1 MALFAY
7 TARGRDGALIE
18 AQIDALSSADAAA
31 QVRESG
37 AIPVRIQQAEE
48 RAAATGQGGIRLRRR
63 RVTQEDLIFF
73 CRQMHRLARAGV
85 PIVRSITGLAES
97 TRNPAFR
104 EILLDMLE
112 GLRSGRELSDTLV
125 QHPGI
130 FPRLFVSV
138 VQIGEN
144 TGQLDDAFQQMGRY
158 LEDDRENRRR
168 VKTALRYPMIV
179 ISAIVGALV
188 VVNMWVIPAF
198 ARAFGELGAELP
210 WATRLIMTTSSWTV
224 AYWPYGL
231 TLLAG
236 LGLLTRAFIRTDEGR
251 LAWDR
256 AKLRIPLVG
265 YIQYRAILA
274 RFARAFAVT
283 SRAGVPML
291 ETLRITAG
299 ALDNAF
305 LSERIRGLGQSIE
318 HGETLTRAAA
328 ASDVFDPLVLQMM
341 AVGEETGMLTD
352 MFVEIAETY
361 EGEVE
366 YELKRLAESIEP
378 ILIVGVG
385 GIVLLMALG
394 IYLPMWDLA
403 GAALG

>member
-7 TARGRDGALIE
+7 TARGHDGALIE
-18 AQIDALSSADAAA
+18 AKYDAASPA
-31 QVRESG
+31 EVAAFVRDSG
-37 AIPVRIQQAEE
+37 ATPVRIE
-48 RAAATGQGGIRLRRR
+48 ATRESSENRPSREISLRRK

-104 EILLDMLE
+104 EVLVDMLE
-112 GLRSGRELSDTLV
+112 GLRSGRELSESLAF
-125 QHPGI
+125 HPEV
-130 FPRLFVSV
+130 FSRLFLSI

-144 TGQLDDAFQQMGRY
+144 TGQLDDAFEQMGKY
-158 LEDDRENRRR
+158 LEGDRENKRR
-168 VKTALRYPMIV
+168 VKAALRYPMIV
-179 ISAIVGALV
+179 ISAIFGALV

-198 ARAFGELGAELP
+198 AQAFDELGADLP
-210 WATRLIMTTSSWTV
+210 WATKLIMTSSKWTV
-224 AYWPYGL
+224 AYWPYGVGIL
-231 TLLAG
+231 GA
-236 LGLLTRAFIRTDEGR
+236 LGLAVRAFLKTPEGR
-251 LAWDR
+251 LSWDR
-256 AKLRIPLVG
+256 AKLKIPLVG
-265 YIQYRAILA
+265 FIEFRATLA
-274 RFARAFAVT
+274 RFARGFAVT

-291 ETLRITAG
+291 ETLRIIAG
-299 ALDNAF
+299 ALDNEFIA
-305 LSERIRGLGQSIE
+305 ERVQSLGQNIE

-328 ASDVFDPLVLQMM
+328 ASEVFDPLVLQMM
-341 AVGEETGMLTD
+341 AVGEETGMLTE

-361 EGEVE
+361 ESEVE
-366 YELKRLAESIEP
+366 YELKRLTESIEP

-394 IYLPMWDLA
+394 IYLPMWNLA